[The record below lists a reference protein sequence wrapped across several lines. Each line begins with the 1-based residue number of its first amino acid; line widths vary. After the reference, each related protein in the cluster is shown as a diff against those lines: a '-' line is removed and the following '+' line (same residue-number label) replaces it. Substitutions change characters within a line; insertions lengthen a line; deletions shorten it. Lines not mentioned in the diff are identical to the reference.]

1 MDFFYSK
8 VITAYRPKIY
18 PNYWDI
24 LALFLVLSVLMFLAW
39 NARQMATPYQLGE
52 AMPISLDPSLLPRY
66 ASRTVLRMLIALI
79 FSFLFTFI
87 VGTWAAKSKRAER
100 LIIPTLDI
108 LQSVPILGFLSVT
121 ITGFIALFPGSLLG
135 PECAVVFVVFTS
147 QVWNMTFSFYQTV
160 RSVPADISEAA
171 TMFHI
176 SAWQRFWLIEVPY
189 SMPGLLWNTMMSMSG
204 GWFFVVAAEAITV
217 SNQTIMLPGI
227 GSYIATA
234 IHSTNI
240 RAIIYAVI
248 AMTIVI
254 IIYDQLLFRPL
265 VAWAAKCKSEQESP
279 EKIPESWVIELFQ
292 RARLMQYIGGKL
304 TILADKFVNMKILL
318 SRESVTSPHKIERNE
333 RLIGLMYYIISIGL
347 GIIAA
352 IYVIRYVHENLA
364 LSEIKHVFYLGLIT
378 ALRVFVLVILCSVI
392 WLPIGVWIGLKPWM
406 SNIGQPL
413 AQLLAAF
420 PANLLYPF
428 FVIPIAA
435 YHLDPNIWLTPLMIL
450 GAQWYILFNI
460 IAGASTIP
468 KDLLSVTDNFGVKG
482 WLRWNRL
489 IFPAI
494 FPYYVTGAL
503 TAAGGAWNASI
514 VAEVASWGNIKLSA
528 TGLGAYISQYTNA
541 GDFPRIMLGV
551 GVMCV
556 LVLIF
561 NRFIWRPLYRY
572 ATSHYSLD

>member
-1 MDFFYSK
+1 
-8 VITAYRPKIY
+8 
-18 PNYWDI
+18 
-24 LALFLVLSVLMFLAW
+24 
-39 NARQMATPYQLGE
+39 MAVPYQVGE
-52 AMPISLDPSLLPRY
+52 TMPISLDPSLLPRY
-66 ASRTVLRMLIALI
+66 ASRTVLRMLIALV

-87 VGTWAAKSKRAER
+87 VGTLAAKSRRAER
-100 LIIPTLDI
+100 LIIPMLDI

-160 RSVPADISEAA
+160 KSVPADIAEAA

-234 IHSTNI
+234 INSANVH
-240 RAIIYAVI
+240 AIIYAVI
-248 AMTIVI
+248 TMFIVI
-254 IIYDQLLFRPL
+254 IVYDQLLFRPL
-265 VAWAAKCKSEQESP
+265 VSWSEKFKSEQESS
-279 EKIPESWVIELFQ
+279 ENIPESWLIALFQ
-292 RARLMQYIGGKL
+292 RTRLMQYLGGKFA
-304 TILADKFVNMKILL
+304 ILADKFVNMKIFLP
-318 SRESVTSPHKIERNE
+318 RESVTPTHKIERNE
-333 RLIGLMYYIISIGL
+333 FMISLIYYVITSII
-347 GIIAA
+347 GIVAL
-352 IYVIRYVHENLA
+352 IYVIRYIHENLV
-364 LSEIKHVFYLGLIT
+364 LNEIKHVFYLGLIT
-378 ALRVFVLVILCSVI
+378 ALRVFILVILCSII
-392 WLPIGVWIGLKPWM
+392 WVPLGVWIGLKPAM
-406 SNIGQPL
+406 SHIGQPL
-413 AQLLAAF
+413 AQLFAAF

-435 YHLDPNIWLTPLMIL
+435 YHLNPDIWLTPLMIL
-450 GAQWYILFNI
+450 GAQWYIVFNV

-468 KDLLSVTDNFGVKG
+468 KDLLSVTDNFGVSG

-489 IFPAI
+489 ILPAI

-514 VAEVASWGNIKLSA
+514 VAEVASWGSIKLSA
-528 TGLGAYISQYTNA
+528 TGLGAYIAQYTNA
-541 GDFPRIMLGV
+541 GDFPRVILGV
-551 GVMCV
+551 AVMCT

-561 NRFIWRPLYRY
+561 NRCIWQPLYRY